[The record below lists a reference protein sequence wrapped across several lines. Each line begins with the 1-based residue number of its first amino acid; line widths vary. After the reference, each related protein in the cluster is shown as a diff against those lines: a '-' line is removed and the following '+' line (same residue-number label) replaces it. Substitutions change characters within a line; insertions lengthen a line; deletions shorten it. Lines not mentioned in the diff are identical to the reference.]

1 MSAVPRLARGGTEG
15 QVRQGDE
22 SRCALPRTHATR
34 CTTDAAFPVPRCAPH
49 SLIGIRLPMGAG
61 VSLEYLHR
69 EEEEQG
75 EQREE
80 PGLEGSGGPIPR
92 TPFGGNTR
100 RNREERAGSAWAIRT
115 PFHPFRPSEV
125 RARERPVRT
134 APSVPVGL
142 PIRSVRVEPRLS
154 AMPWAF
160 LSDLRHSARS
170 ARLGRHR
177 ARFSARSFG
186 CDNRAECEPV
196 PPVQSGK
203 SVRSV
208 GVGEGVGVKTSGF
221 SLGPPPHARNAERS
235 PRVGHT

>member
-1 MSAVPRLARGGTEG
+1 MSGVPGMVRGGTEG
-15 QVRQGDE
+15 RVQQRDE
-22 SRCALPRTHATR
+22 SRSVLPLARASER
-34 CTTDAAFPVPRCAPH
+34 TTDAAFPVARWTPY
-49 SLIGIRLPMGAG
+49 SLIGICLPIGMG
-61 VSLEYLHR
+61 SPLEYLRR

-80 PGLEGSGGPIPR
+80 SGLAGSEGPNPR
-92 TPFGGNTR
+92 TPLGGYTG
-100 RNREERAGSAWAIRT
+100 RNGEERAGSAWAHRSPLRPRRPIT
-115 PFHPFRPSEV
+115 P
-125 RARERPVRT
+125 RARVRPVT
-134 APSVPVGL
+134 TSTSVAVGL
-142 PIRSVRVEPRLS
+142 PIRSVLVEPRLS
-154 AMPWAF
+154 AMPWVF

-186 CDNRAECEPV
+186 CDNRAECEPL

>member
-22 SRCALPRTHATR
+22 SRRLLPRAHATR

-49 SLIGIRLPMGAG
+49 SLIGIRLHMGAG

-75 EQREE
+75 EHREE
-80 PGLEGSGGPIPR
+80 SGLAGSGEAIPR
-92 TPFGGNTR
+92 TPVGGNTG
-100 RNREERAGSAWAIRT
+100 RNREERAGSTWAHRS
-115 PFHPFRPSEV
+115 PFRPRRPITP
-125 RARERPVRT
+125 RARVRPVRT
-134 APSVPVGL
+134 APSVRVGL
-142 PIRSVRVEPRLS
+142 PIRSVRLGPRLS

-186 CDNRAECEPV
+186 CDNRA
-196 PPVQSGK
+196 GGR
-203 SVRSV
+203 SVRPGRSARSV
-208 GVGEGVGVKTSGF
+208 GVGEGVGVKTSGLR
-221 SLGPPPHARNAERS
+221 SDGSPHARNAERS

>member
-1 MSAVPRLARGGTEG
+1 MSGVPRLARGGTEG
-15 QVRQGDE
+15 RVQQRDE
-22 SRCALPRTHATR
+22 SRRVLPRAHASGG
-34 CTTDAAFPVPRCAPH
+34 TTNAALPVPRGTPY
-49 SLIGIRLPMGAG
+49 SLIGICLPTGAG

-69 EEEEQG
+69 EEEERREHG
-75 EQREE
+75 EES
-80 PGLEGSGGPIPR
+80 GLAGSGRPIPR
-92 TPFGGNTR
+92 TPVGGCAGR
-100 RNREERAGSAWAIRT
+100 IGEVRAGSAGAHRS
-115 PFHPFRPSEV
+115 PFRPRRPITP
-125 RARERPVRT
+125 RARVRPVRT
-134 APSVPVGL
+134 APSVTVGL
-142 PIRSVRVEPRLS
+142 PIRSVRLGPRLS

-186 CDNRAECEPV
+186 CDNR
-196 PPVQSGK
+196 GGGG
-203 SVRSV
+203 SVRPGRSARSV